1 MNLES
6 LRMFFKKGDQ
16 RTIIL
21 KKNIIGSILLKGV
34 SIVVSFLIVPL
45 TINFV
50 DPTQYGIWL
59 TLSSVLSW
67 FYFFDIGLGMG
78 LKNRFAE
85 AKARGEIELAKA
97 YTSTAYAAL
106 SIMAATLLL
115 FAFAA
120 NYFINWSSVLNLPE
134 AYSSELTKVFAIMIS
149 CFSLNFVTS
158 IITNVLLA
166 DQRTAFSSVISV
178 IGQVVILA
186 VIWTLT
192 GTVRH
197 GSLITLAL
205 ILSGIPQ
212 AVLIIASILLYSKR
226 YSPYRP
232 SFRAAKFRLVKDI
245 LGMGGKFF
253 IITTSMLFIFQIIN
267 IVISRELGPEAVTE
281 YNIAYKYF
289 NTAYMIVVLV
299 LNPFWAAFTDAYTTG
314 NFDWMRGKARQLE
327 RMWLVLVPI
336 LAIMLAVAQPVY
348 HLWIGDSVSVS
359 AAVNISVAVYI
370 SILSLANVYMYMLN
384 GIGKVKIQLYIYLA
398 FALIAFPSMSF
409 LCHRFGI
416 PGLLTIPIAVY
427 TIQALTLRIQT
438 YKIINQKACG
448 LWNK

>member
-120 NYFINWSSVLNLPE
+120 NYFINWSSVLNLPA

-178 IGQVVILA
+178 IG
-186 VIWTLT
+186 
-192 GTVRH
+192 
-197 GSLITLAL
+197 
-205 ILSGIPQ
+205 
-212 AVLIIASILLYSKR
+212 
-226 YSPYRP
+226 
-232 SFRAAKFRLVKDI
+232 
-245 LGMGGKFF
+245 
-253 IITTSMLFIFQIIN
+253 
-267 IVISRELGPEAVTE
+267 
-281 YNIAYKYF
+281 
-289 NTAYMIVVLV
+289 
-299 LNPFWAAFTDAYTTG
+299 
-314 NFDWMRGKARQLE
+314 
-327 RMWLVLVPI
+327 
-336 LAIMLAVAQPVY
+336 
-348 HLWIGDSVSVS
+348 
-359 AAVNISVAVYI
+359 
-370 SILSLANVYMYMLN
+370 
-384 GIGKVKIQLYIYLA
+384 
-398 FALIAFPSMSF
+398 
-409 LCHRFGI
+409 
-416 PGLLTIPIAVY
+416 
-427 TIQALTLRIQT
+427 
-438 YKIINQKACG
+438 
-448 LWNK
+448 